1 MDQRIY
7 GTVRPN
13 GTMGIAALLM
23 GRAGLIPTLERLG
36 GLTVANSKGDQ
47 CISKRSRL
55 KKLLDQGGRCSTS
68 LLQEPQK

>member
-47 CISKRSRL
+47 CIFETEPPEEAAGPRSER
-55 KKLLDQGGRCSTS
+55 KH
-68 LLQEPQK
+68 